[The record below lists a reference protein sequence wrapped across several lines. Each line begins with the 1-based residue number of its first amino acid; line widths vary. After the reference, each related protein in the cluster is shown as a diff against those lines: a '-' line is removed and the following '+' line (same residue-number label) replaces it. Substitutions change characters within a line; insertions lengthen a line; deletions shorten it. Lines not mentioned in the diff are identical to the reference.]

1 MIIFTKYMIPLF
13 LTEIDIIHSSVE
25 TNRTKFYKHRILN
38 ETLIDLQ
45 KIIMIMSDSYSHL
58 RQVGFFF
65 YSTY

>member
-38 ETLIDLQ
+38 ETLIDLGEVTDC
-45 KIIMIMSDSYSHL
+45 KK
-58 RQVGFFF
+58 
-65 YSTY
+65 